1 MDIFHHFSFSL
12 ASLLTFVILV
22 HAATAPPNSP
32 PPLPPLTAA
41 ASEYLEA
48 HNEARAA
55 VGVEPLRWSEKL
67 GNASSLMVRYQR
79 NKMGCEFANLTD
91 SKYGGNQLWAGVTA
105 VAPRVAVEEW
115 VKEKEFYVRANNTCV
130 GKHECGV
137 YTQVVW
143 RNSTE
148 VGCAEAACVKEH
160 SSLTICFYDPP
171 GNVIG
176 ENPF

>member
-1 MDIFHHFSFSL
+1 ANGYL
-12 ASLLTFVILV
+12 ASLFHFLLLSLTFVILA
-22 HAATAPPNSP
+22 HAATAPPNP
-32 PPLPPLTAA
+32 PPPPLTAA

-48 HNEARAA
+48 HNEARAV

-79 NKMGCEFANLTD
+79 NKMKCEFANLTT
-91 SKYGGNQLWAGVTA
+91 SKYGGNQLWAGVTT

-115 VKEKEFYVRANNTCV
+115 VKEKEHAGGV
-130 GKHECGV
+130 G
-137 YTQVVW
+137 
-143 RNSTE
+143 NSTE
-148 VGCAEAACVKEH
+148 VGCAEASCVKEK

-176 ENPF
+176 ESPY